1 MEEFGL
7 IIILIFAT
15 FYVLRHVKRTLT
27 VGESDKGCQNCPAV
41 KKLTTKKQ
49 SGHKVHKVL

>member
-27 VGESDKGCQNCPAV
+27 VGEIDKGCQNCPAV